1 MLEPAAFFLDQ
12 ADACPHIQFI
22 YDLVEER
29 VVYVNAAY
37 ERILGGHRALVNEE
51 LPALLA
57 RLDPDDVPVFER
69 LWRLWKS
76 GGLHEDVEIRLRPS
90 TQPEQPE
97 QWFCLTPHQQ
107 QAADGHAWVGGVITD
122 ITPSKLYQHVSD
134 KFQAKKNTVLE
145 ILAHDLAGAFVLMQ
159 QLTDYVQEELGPDGS
174 PRVLDMLRIMQNTSR
189 HSVQMIHDLMDQE
202 FMESA
207 GIPLKR
213 ERVDLREKV
222 AQSLEPFRRAPGR
235 EAWQLVFEAPPEP
248 VYAEIDVTKLLQV
261 VANLTANALKFTPDN
276 GRITVRV
283 EPGPGPARV
292 CIVVADEGIGIPEP
306 LQPLVFDRFTK
317 ARRRGV
323 RGEPTTGL
331 GLSLCKTIVE
341 LHGGT
346 LAMTSAEGQG
356 STFTVELPVEEGEG
370 Q

>member
-1 MLEPAAFFLDQ
+1 
-12 ADACPHIQFI
+12 
-22 YDLVEER
+22 LVEER

-207 GIPLKR
+207 SIPLKR

-283 EPGPGPARV
+283 EPGPGPRPRV
-292 CIVVADEGIGIPEP
+292 HCGGRRGHWHPRAAAAPGVRPVHEGAA
-306 LQPLVFDRFTK
+306 
-317 ARRRGV
+317 ARRARGAHHRPGPV
-323 RGEPTTGL
+323 VVQNHRGAARRHL
-331 GLSLCKTIVE
+331 GHDQCGGPGQHV
-341 LHGGT
+341 HGG
-346 LAMTSAEGQG
+346 AARRGRRG
-356 STFTVELPVEEGEG
+356 SVVNPAAQLPNVGIWG
-370 Q
+370 SCQYALG

>member
-12 ADACPHIQFI
+12 ADAGPHIQFI
-22 YDLVEER
+22 YDLVDER
-29 VVYVNAAY
+29 IIYVNAAY
-37 ERILGGHRALVNEE
+37 ERVLGGHCALVNEE

-69 LWRLWKS
+69 LWRLWKN
-76 GGLHEDVEIRLRPS
+76 GGLNEEVEIRLRPG
-90 TQPEQPE
+90 TQPKQPE

-107 QAADGHAWVGGVITD
+107 RAADGHTWVGGTLSD
-122 ITPSKLYQHVSD
+122 ITTSKLYQEVSD
-134 KFQAKKNTVLE
+134 KFQTKKNTVLE
-145 ILAHDLAGAFVLMQ
+145 ILAHDLAGAFVIMQ

-174 PRVLDMLRIMQNTSR
+174 PQVLDMLRLMQNTSQ
-189 HSVQMIHDLMDQE
+189 HSVEMIHDLMDQE

-207 GIPLKR
+207 DIPLKR

-222 AQSLEPFRRAPGR
+222 AQTLEPFRRAPGR
-235 EAWQLVFEAPPEP
+235 EARQLVFEAPPEP
-248 VYAEIDVTKLLQV
+248 VYAEIDVNKLLQV
-261 VANLTANALKFTPDN
+261 VSNLTANALKFTPDT

-283 EPGPGPARV
+283 ESCAGCV

-306 LQPLVFDRFTK
+306 LQPWVFDRFTK
-317 ARRRGV
+317 ARRRGL

-346 LAMTSAEGQG
+346 LALTSAEGQG
-356 STFTVELPVEEGEG
+356 STFTVELPAEAS
-370 Q
+370 